1 MRALQ
6 KAPENRYPDLSEM
19 RNALVVVIQT
29 PPPPLA
35 VPRANE
41 EEKTLVLPR
50 GETPVPGAPVGPL
63 TPPSQYMAVPPHSVT
78 IPPPSAFMTSPYA
91 AAPAAPAGMN
101 DQGAGVGGGA
111 PVPPAWGIKKKLEPA
126 APSKPSVE
134 ARTGTATH
142 KSPVPTSRQAP
153 ARPVTR
159 RRASRRRWMLAGGV
173 AVAVIAGAIAAV
185 PLFTR
190 PEPTPVEREGPGI
203 EAAMERYRVAYRNRD
218 LEAIATAFPTVPE
231 NMRQKMQRTFE
242 SCLVYEVLFDGVQM
256 QVVAGSDTRAEVTLH
271 STHTCTP
278 QSDGRQTTTTQDET
292 FTLSKNGE
300 AWVISGVK
308 SSPGAP

>member
-1 MRALQ
+1 
-6 KAPENRYPDLSEM
+6 M
-19 RNALVVVIQT
+19 RNALLLVIQT

-35 VPRANE
+35 ARANEE

-78 IPPPSAFMTSPYA
+78 IPPPSAFMTSPHA
-91 AAPAAPAGMN
+91 AAPAPAGIN
-101 DQGAGVGGGA
+101 DPGAGVGGGA

-126 APSKPSVE
+126 AVPAKPSVE
-134 ARTGTATH
+134 ARAGTATH
-142 KSPVPTSRQAP
+142 KSPVPTSRAAP
-153 ARPVTR
+153 AKPVTR

-173 AVAVIAGAIAAV
+173 TVAVMAGAIAAV

-190 PEPTPVEREGPGI
+190 PEPTLLEREGPGI
-203 EAAMERYRVAYRNRD
+203 QAAMERYRVAYRNRD
-218 LEAIATAFPTVPE
+218 LEAIAIAFPTVPE

-256 QVVAGSDTRAEVTLH
+256 QVVADSDTRAEVTLH

-292 FTLSKNGE
+292 FTLNKNAE

-308 SSPGAP
+308 SSPGGR